1 MMNNNNREQIR
12 LRFLADVNISPKT
25 VSYLNALGYNVI
37 RVNEVKMGKAKDREI
52 IEYARVNG
60 YVLIT
65 MDLDFGYIL
74 SYIKDNKPSVI
85 ILRLTYPE
93 PDNVS
98 SHIIKALKN
107 KEIIDSLIE
116 GSVII
121 IIEDYRL
128 RVRRLPL

>member
-1 MMNNNNREQIR
+1 
-12 LRFLADVNISPKT
+12 
-25 VSYLNALGYNVI
+25 
-37 RVNEVKMGKAKDREI
+37 
-52 IEYARVNG
+52 
-60 YVLIT
+60 

-85 ILRLTYPE
+85 ILRLTYPD

-98 SHIIKALKN
+98 SNIIKALKN

-121 IIEDYRL
+121 IIEDDRI

>member
-1 MMNNNNREQIR
+1 MNNNRGQIRLR
-12 LRFLADVNISPKT
+12 LRFLADENISPKT

-37 RVNEVKMGKAKDREI
+37 RVNEVKMVKVKDKEI

-85 ILRLTYPE
+85 ILRLTYPD

-121 IIEDYRL
+121 IIEDDRI

>member
-1 MMNNNNREQIR
+1 MDNIDPTLTQI
-12 LRFLADVNISPKT
+12 RFLADENISPKT
-25 VSYLNALGYNVI
+25 VSYLNAIGYNII
-37 RVNEVKMGKAKDREI
+37 RVNEVKMNKSKDEEI
-52 IEYARVNG
+52 IDYARVNG

-98 SHIIKALKN
+98 SYLIKAFKN
-107 KEIIDSLIE
+107 REITDNLIE

-121 IIEDYRL
+121 IEDDRI